1 MHCKSPKKTSSLVIF
16 AQIPFTHLD
25 LFSSFYA
32 IEFCSLASGS
42 SGNCYYIAHHDGA
55 LLIDAGLSLRRIEKS
70 LMDIGRSLRE
80 VSGVLLTHNHTDHT
94 SGLES
99 MSAKYS
105 FNIFASRQVISA
117 VLDSAENPV
126 SLERLFVEI
135 SPNRSFVAAGFRIF
149 PFEVEH
155 DAPGTVGYHLTN
167 NCSSLTLATD
177 LGNIGHHAA
186 SMISR
191 AEVLILESNFDGQ
204 MLKTGPY
211 PSYLKQR
218 ISSRSGHLGNHQA
231 ATFVAQHCHT
241 NLKHLFLAHL
251 SKENNKPE
259 KVINTFEQS
268 FLEHGFNLNQLE
280 TFVCLDRTKCSGL
293 YRF

>member
-1 MHCKSPKKTSSLVIF
+1 MLCKSPKKTSALVIF
-16 AQIPFTHLD
+16 AQIPLTYLD
-25 LFSSFYA
+25 LFSSLYA

-42 SGNCYYIAHHDGA
+42 SGNSYYIAHHDGA
-55 LLIDAGLSLRRIEKS
+55 LLIDAGLSLRRTEKLLS
-70 LMDIGRSLRE
+70 DIGRSLGD

-94 SGLES
+94 LGLES
-99 MSAKYS
+99 MAAKYS
-105 FNIFASRQVISA
+105 FKIYASRQVVSA
-117 VLDSAENPV
+117 VLAEAADQV
-126 SLERLFVEI
+126 ALKRSLVEI
-135 SPNRSFVAAGFRIF
+135 SPHPSFVAAGFRIF

-155 DAPGTVGYHLTN
+155 DAPGTLGFHLTN

-177 LGNIGHHAA
+177 LGNVGPQAA

-191 AEVLILESNFDGQ
+191 AEVLILESNYDGH
-204 MLKTGPY
+204 MLQTGPY

-218 ISSRSGHLGNHQA
+218 ISGKSGHLGNHQA
-231 ATFVAQHCHT
+231 AAFVAQHCRS

-259 KVINTFEQS
+259 KVISTFEQS
-268 FLEHGFNLNQLE
+268 FLEYGFDLNQLE
-280 TFVCLDRTKCSGL
+280 TFVCLERTKRSGL